1 MERAWWNPP
10 SLHSACVHRPCL
22 HPSEFARIFG
32 APVGPLV
39 CCGPSRHEQIAAS
52 QIRAAECEQSRR
64 SAGPVTDG
72 CIFHTVFNGI
82 TVISRY
88 YFGIY

>member
-10 SLHSACVHRPCL
+10 SLHSACV

-82 TVISRY
+82 TVISHY